1 MYWKKKFLKYNI
13 LIPLNVK
20 AFEEFTKE
28 ETEEYFSWYVKKIPE
43 RVQYLSTYSGVL
55 LDFSVNSL
63 VDIWA
68 WFIKSAEIEK
78 TPQIR
83 IKELKEQL
91 KGQPKEITDASLR
104 ENREQLTLETMYI
117 ARDIAMYYGEV
128 FVRNNKP
135 LYWGYHTDINKDSF
149 ANRPLIMGF
158 EDRDYSPPFQFNID
172 PVFFVEG
179 YAGGVLFNDTYPTEL
194 IEGYKKMQKNVHNP

>member
-1 MYWKKKFLKYNI
+1 MYWRKKFLKYDI

-28 ETEEYFSWYVKKIPE
+28 ETEEYFKWFVNKIPE
-43 RVQYLSTYSGVL
+43 RVQYLSAYSGVL

-68 WFIKSAEIEK
+68 WFIKIAEIEK

-91 KGQPKEITDASLR
+91 KGQPKEIADAMLQ

-117 ARDIAMYYGEV
+117 ARDIGMYYGEV
-128 FVRNNKP
+128 QVRNNKS
-135 LYWGYHTDINKDSF
+135 LYWGYHTDINEDSF
-149 ANRPLIMGF
+149 ANRPLIKGF
-158 EDRDYSPPFQFNID
+158 EDRNYSPPFQFDSD
-172 PVFFVEG
+172 PVFFVQCCAE
-179 YAGGVLFNDTYPTEL
+179 GVLVDSTYPTEL
-194 IEGYKKMQKNVHNP
+194 LEGYQKMQKNIHNP

>member
-1 MYWKKKFLKYNI
+1 MYWKKKILKYDI
-13 LIPLNVK
+13 LIPSNVK

-28 ETEEYFSWYVKKIPE
+28 EIDEYFKWFVNKIPE
-43 RVQYLSTYSGVL
+43 RVTYLSTYSGVC

-63 VDIWA
+63 VDIWD
-68 WFIKSAEIEK
+68 WFIKTAEIEK

-83 IKELKEQL
+83 MKELKEQL
-91 KGQPKEITDASLR
+91 KGQPKEIADATLK

-128 FVRNNKP
+128 FVRNNKS
-135 LYWGYHTDINKDSF
+135 LYWGYHTDVKADSF

-158 EDRDYSPPFQFNID
+158 EDRNYSPYFQFHSD
-172 PVFFVEG
+172 PVFFVQCCAEG
-179 YAGGVLFNDTYPTEL
+179 ILVDSTYPTEL
-194 IEGYKKMQKNVHNP
+194 LEGYQKMQKNVHNS